1 MSPDPKILSQH
12 IQQQKQKLRKAA
24 DLENS
29 FIELSRSLKEE
40 VEEIVALAAKGSEVI
55 PEVNF
60 NEIQTGAVS
69 SDLTQL
75 VKKRGCAAIRQVF
88 TFEQVNEWNEQIV
101 KYKHELSLIHI

>member
-1 MSPDPKILSQH
+1 MSFDPKILTQQ

-55 PEVNF
+55 PEVNCK
-60 NEIQTGAVS
+60 Q
-69 SDLTQL
+69 
-75 VKKRGCAAIRQVF
+75 
-88 TFEQVNEWNEQIV
+88 EQ
-101 KYKHELSLIHI
+101 

>member
-1 MSPDPKILSQH
+1 MSPDLKILSQQ

-24 DLENS
+24 DLDSS

-40 VEEIVALAAKGSEVI
+40 VEEIVALAAKGSEGI

-69 SDLTQL
+69 SDLTKL
-75 VKKRGCAAIRQVF
+75 VKKRGCAVIRQVF
-88 TFEQVNEWNEQIV
+88 TLEQVNEWN
-101 KYKHELSLIHI
+101 LSLIHI

>member
-1 MSPDPKILSQH
+1 MSPDPKILSQQ
-12 IQQQKQKLRKAA
+12 IQQQKQKLCKAA

-40 VEEIVALAAKGSEVI
+40 VEEIIALAAKGSEVI

-69 SDLTQL
+69 LDLAQL
-75 VKKRGCAAIRQVF
+75 VKKMGCAVIQQVF
-88 TFEQVNEWNEQIV
+88 A
-101 KYKHELSLIHI
+101 